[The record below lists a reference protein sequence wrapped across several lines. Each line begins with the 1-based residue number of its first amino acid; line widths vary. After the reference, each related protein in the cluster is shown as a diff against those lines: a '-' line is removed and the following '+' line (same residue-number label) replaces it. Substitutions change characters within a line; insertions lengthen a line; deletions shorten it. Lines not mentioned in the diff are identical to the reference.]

1 MGREMNIDPVV
12 LLAEELRVTEAKLRK
27 AVRFYEVDHLQEN
40 GERVNA
46 LLTSIKSL
54 YRDLAETAPT
64 SALGAAEMIRIAAQ
78 RLPFAM
84 ARYADHFQEV
94 ADRLGAGRREHGD
107 LVWLRAM
114 RASLRGGQG
123 GEQGQKAVP
132 LLGLALA
139 GASRPVVVF
148 RAARPPPCD
157 DDGRLRL
164 RN

>member
-1 MGREMNIDPVV
+1 MDMDPVV
-12 LLAEELRVTEAKLRK
+12 LLAEELRATETALRA
-27 AVRFYEVDHLQEN
+27 AVKRYEKDHLQHD
-40 GERVNA
+40 GEKVNA
-46 LLTSIKSL
+46 LLTAIKSL
-54 YRDLAETAPT
+54 YRDIAETVPT

-78 RLPFAM
+78 RLPFSM
-84 ARYADHFQEV
+84 ARYADHFHEV

-114 RASLRGGQG
+114 RAALKGGQG
-123 GEQGQKAVP
+123 GEQGQRAAP

-148 RAARPPPCD
+148 RAALPPPSD
-157 DDGRLRL
+157 DDRIRL